1 MKQVLASG
9 LAVLLAVGV
18 ASPANAYLR
27 LSIEVADGE
36 VPLQWNRFPVRYF
49 LTDRGV
55 TGVTPNQFRN
65 ALARAF
71 SAWQDVPTASITF
84 EFGGFTSAEPLDDD
98 GMSTLGFLDRP
109 ELDRVLGA
117 TSFLIN
123 VATGE
128 IEEAD
133 VFFNTAFPWSVAAS
147 GERDRFDLE
156 SIAVHEIGHLLGLG
170 HSAIGETELRLSG
183 GRRVI
188 AAETVMFPVAFP
200 PGNIEE
206 RFLKADDIAGVSDLY
221 PDGDFSQATGSIS
234 GRVVKGGRGVHGA
247 HVVAFNLQ
255 TEELIGNFA
264 VNEQGTFAIAGLKPG
279 AYIIRVE
286 PLDDGDVESFFGD
299 SAEVDLDF
307 RIAFFD
313 RLAIAPR
320 GGAGDAV
327 EIQVTAK

>member
-1 MKQVLASG
+1 MKRVLVLG
-9 LAVLLAVGV
+9 LAVQLAVGV
-18 ASPANAYLR
+18 ASPASAYLR
-27 LSIEVADGE
+27 LSSEVAGRE
-36 VPLQWNRFPVRYF
+36 IGLQWNQFPVRYF
-49 LTDRGV
+49 LTDRDV
-55 TGVTPNQFRN
+55 TGVTPTQFRD

-84 EFGGFTSAEPLDDD
+84 AFVGFTSAEPFDDD
-98 GMSTLGFLDRP
+98 GMSTLGFLDLP

-123 VATGE
+123 DITGE
-128 IEEAD
+128 IVEAD
-133 VFFNTAFPWSVAAS
+133 VFFNAAFPWSVAAS
-147 GERDRFDLE
+147 GESNRFDLE

-170 HSAIGETELRLSG
+170 HSAIGETELQLTG

-188 AAETVMFPVAFP
+188 AAETVMFPIAFS
-200 PGNIEE
+200 PGNVDG
-206 RFLKADDIAGVSDLY
+206 RLLRADDIAGVSDLY
-221 PDGDFSQATGSIS
+221 PHGDFRQVTGSIS
-234 GRVVKGGRGVHGA
+234 GRVRKGGRGVRGA

-255 TEELIGNFA
+255 TRELIGNFA

-320 GGAGDAV
+320 GGAGEEV